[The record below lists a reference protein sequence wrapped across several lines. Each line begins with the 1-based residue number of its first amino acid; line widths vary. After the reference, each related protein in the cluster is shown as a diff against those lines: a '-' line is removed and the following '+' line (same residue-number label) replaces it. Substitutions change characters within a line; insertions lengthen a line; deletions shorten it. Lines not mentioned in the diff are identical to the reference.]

1 MADIKIEPKDFGKLV
16 GLHTGDTIVIELQEN
31 PTTGFRW
38 QVSAGSHLVPSG
50 DQLVLGKDVAPG
62 GGGTRTLRLGA
73 VAKGNG
79 VIRLQLRREWESSP
93 PQQSLEIP
101 YQVD

>member
-1 MADIKIEPKDFGKLV
+1 VADIKIEPKDFGKPV
-16 GLHTGDTIVIELQEN
+16 QLHMGDTIVIELQEN

-50 DQLVLGKDVAPG
+50 DQFVPAKDAAPG
-62 GGGTRTLRLGA
+62 GGGTRILKLGA

-79 VIRLQLRREWESSP
+79 AVRLQLRREWESSP
-93 PQQSLEIP
+93 PQQSFEVP
-101 YQVD
+101 YQVH